1 MCATLGSNK
10 ICEWQQWKRR
20 LDSWAYPPSSG
31 RVSTQTSRPS
41 PAMANP
47 SAVLPA
53 AETTAALIGDS
64 QDPYGAVD
72 FPVAPEAARGCIAA
86 VRSRSSGR
94 RVGGVDETTREKLG
108 DAATRTG
115 SADCRVLAARRSDA
129 SQCVDWSKSNALLYC
144 LRMIF
149 I

>member
-1 MCATLGSNK
+1 MCASTTLGSK
-10 ICEWQQWKRR
+10 ICEWQQWKRGP
-20 LDSWAYPPSSG
+20 DGWAYPPSSG

-94 RVGGVDETTREKLG
+94 RVGGVDEREARGRRDGDWDWECLLLG
-108 DAATRTG
+108 GAMQVSVLTG
-115 SADCRVLAARRSDA
+115 Q
-129 SQCVDWSKSNALLYC
+129 SQMLFLYC
-144 LRMIF
+144 LVRMVILPR
-149 I
+149 